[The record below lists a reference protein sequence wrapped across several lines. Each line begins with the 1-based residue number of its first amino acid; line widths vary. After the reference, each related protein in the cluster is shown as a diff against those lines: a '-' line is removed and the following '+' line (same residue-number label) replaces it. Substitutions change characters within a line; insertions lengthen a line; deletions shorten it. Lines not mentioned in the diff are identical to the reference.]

1 MGKKKIIAIVILVL
15 CGLVGGAYA
24 GGRYYFTSHFYPR
37 TSING
42 VDVSMKTKE
51 EAITAVK
58 EELNNYRLG
67 IHSADG
73 DMIISA
79 EQCALE
85 YTDTKPIEQL
95 LEAQNE
101 DLWFTEAVFVHENKA
116 MGLKLDE
123 AKLRETVQGLSCMTP
138 AEPKESTDARIEYDE
153 ASKSFVIIP
162 ETIGNIVEPDVF
174 FEGVKKAVLAG
185 EGIVDLRTSEYYV
198 QPKYFAKDKLV
209 TDTKAELD
217 KYLATTIH
225 YEDFG
230 LTYDMDPEV
239 IHTFIQVDKNFKII
253 FDKELMKTYIQEN
266 ISPVFNTVGTERI
279 ITSPGSGS
287 IKVSGGT
294 YGWQVGLIDERE
306 AMIKDFQTGGNI
318 VREPAYL
325 QDALVKD
332 RTNDVGDTFVDVNIA
347 QQKLW
352 YVKKGK
358 VVLQSDFVSG
368 DCTNGHD
375 TNQGIYQVERKERN
389 YHMKDYNVTVSYWM
403 PFNLDFGEGFHDA
416 SWRGSF
422 GGSIYE
428 GNGSHG
434 CVNLPPKV
442 AQEMFKVL
450 EVGCPVLVHE

>member
-1 MGKKKIIAIVILVL
+1 MGKKKVIAIVILVICL
-15 CGLVGGAYA
+15 LFAGVYA
-24 GGRYYFTSHFYPR
+24 GGRFYFTNHFYPR

-42 VDVSMKTKE
+42 VDVSFKTSE
-51 EAITAVK
+51 EAITMVK
-58 EELNNYRLG
+58 EELDNYRLG

-79 EQCALE
+79 QQCDLQ
-85 YTDTKPIEQL
+85 YTDTKPVEQFL
-95 LEAQNE
+95 LAQNE
-101 DLWFTEAVFVHENKA
+101 DMWFTEIIHPQEKKA

-123 AKLRETVQGLSCMTP
+123 EKLRQAVEGLACMTP
-138 AEPKESTDARIEYDE
+138 KEPTESTDARIEYKE
-153 ASKSFVIIP
+153 SSKSFEIIP

-174 FEGVKKAVLAG
+174 YEGVKKAVLAG
-185 EGIVDLRTSEYYV
+185 EGFVDLRTSEYYV

-225 YEDFG
+225 YEDFD
-230 LTYDMDPEV
+230 LTYDLDPEV
-239 IHTFIQVDKNFKII
+239 IHTFIQVSKKFKIE

-279 ITSPGSGS
+279 ITSPGSGAF
-287 IKVSGGT
+287 KASGGT

-306 AMIKDFQTGGNI
+306 QMIKDFQQGGNI
-318 VREPAYL
+318 VREPVYL
-325 QDALVKD
+325 QDALIKD
-332 RTNDVGDTFVDVNIA
+332 RVNDIGDTYVDVNIA
-347 QQKLW
+347 KQKLW
-352 YVKKGK
+352 YVKENK
-358 VVLQSDFVSG
+358 VVLESDFVSG

-375 TNQGIYQVERKERN
+375 TNQGIYQVERKEQN
-389 YHMKDYNVTVSYWM
+389 YHMKDYNVTVKYWM

-442 AQEMFKVL
+442 AKEMFKVL
-450 EVGCPVLVHE
+450 EVGCPVIVHE